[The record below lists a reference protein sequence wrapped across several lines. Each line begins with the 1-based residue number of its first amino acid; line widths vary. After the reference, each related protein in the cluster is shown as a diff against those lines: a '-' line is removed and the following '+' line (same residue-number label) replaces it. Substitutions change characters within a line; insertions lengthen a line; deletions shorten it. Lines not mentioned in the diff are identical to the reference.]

1 MDEGLREAPRHVPL
15 LRTRAQLLRGRAE
28 VVVFSRDNHMVFQPL
43 LPDVAGSSLNPRAV
57 APPLRQL
64 LPGAMCRL
72 ALPQSRRLQANYVL
86 YWAILSDAC
95 RRGLAAF
102 ADRSFDYV
110 ILSETLQ
117 AIHRQEPL
125 LKEMLRVGREA
136 IVSFPNFG
144 YWRARIQI
152 AFSGRM
158 PVSRE
163 LPYQWYDTPNVH
175 HCTLVDFEEL
185 CAKLG
190 FRVLERVVLKNG
202 GTVSFLPN
210 LLGANA
216 LYRVSA

>member
-1 MDEGLREAPRHVPL
+1 MTEHDIIERWVAQGARVLDLGCGDGALLGHLWDARQAPGYGVEIDDAKVLACLKNDVNVLQMDLE
-15 LRTRAQLLRGRAE
+15 
-28 VVVFSRDNHMVFQPL
+28 D
-43 LPDVAGSSLNPRAV
+43 
-57 APPLRQL
+57 
-64 LPGAMCRL
+64 
-72 ALPQSRRLQANYVL
+72 
-86 YWAILSDAC
+86 
-95 RRGLAAF
+95 GLAAF

-125 LKEMLRVGREA
+125 LREMLRVGREA

-152 AFSGRM
+152 ALAGHM

-175 HCTLVDFEEL
+175 HCTLVDFEAL
-185 CAKLG
+185 CATLG
-190 FRVLERVVLKNG
+190 FRVLERVVLTG
-202 GTVSFLPN
+202 GAPVSVLPN
-210 LLGANA
+210 LLGALV

>member
-1 MDEGLREAPRHVPL
+1 MTEADHITRWVAQGARVLDLGCGDGRL
-15 LRTRAQLLRGRAE
+15 LQRLWRAKQAPGYGVEIEDASVLACVKNDVNVLQLDLE
-28 VVVFSRDNHMVFQPL
+28 D
-43 LPDVAGSSLNPRAV
+43 
-57 APPLRQL
+57 
-64 LPGAMCRL
+64 
-72 ALPQSRRLQANYVL
+72 
-86 YWAILSDAC
+86 
-95 RRGLAAF
+95 GLAAF
-102 ADRSFDYV
+102 ADHSFDYV

-125 LKEMLRVGREA
+125 LKDMLRVGREA

-144 YWRARIQI
+144 YWRARLQI
-152 AFSGRM
+152 ALAGHM
-158 PVSRE
+158 PVSKE

-175 HCTLVDFEEL
+175 HCTLVDFEAL

-202 GTVSFLPN
+202 GSVDFLPN